1 MNTLNTNDTK
11 LVKILA
17 DVTKKNVY
25 CGITIFIFIVLIV
38 IYVISAFAIPF
49 TFIEL

>member
-1 MNTLNTNDTK
+1 MNSLNINDTK

-25 CGITIFIFIVLIV
+25 CGITIFIFIVLMI
-38 IYVISAFAIPF
+38 IYAISAFAVPL